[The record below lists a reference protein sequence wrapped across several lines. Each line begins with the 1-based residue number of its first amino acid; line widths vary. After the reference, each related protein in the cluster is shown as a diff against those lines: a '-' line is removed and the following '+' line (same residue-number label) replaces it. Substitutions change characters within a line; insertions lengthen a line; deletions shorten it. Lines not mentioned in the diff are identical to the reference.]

1 MLGRIPDEVLAA
13 VKDGMPM
20 LVAVPDGSLAEGVA
34 RQLAAA
40 GAFTYHGQVG
50 GIRAPWMGNWLFV
63 REHACPC
70 QKLDRPQGAANSQ
83 GRQRVEG
90 VAEQVRATDFMAA
103 GTGGRSSSQG
113 PESSRTS
120 VDSRSANIPPQS
132 ENNSSSRPPFVAVMQ
147 SADLRQFNDRPQLRR
162 LNRSGLRCIFLQ
174 R

>member
-63 REHACPC
+63 REHAW
-70 QKLDRPQGAANSQ
+70 
-83 GRQRVEG
+83 
-90 VAEQVRATDFMAA
+90 
-103 GTGGRSSSQG
+103 
-113 PESSRTS
+113 
-120 VDSRSANIPPQS
+120 
-132 ENNSSSRPPFVAVMQ
+132 
-147 SADLRQFNDRPQLRR
+147 
-162 LNRSGLRCIFLQ
+162 
-174 R
+174 